1 MSKRNL
7 YAKRQLQNLQRQSNE
22 RNLDVSV
29 ILDFSRSR
37 EDTESLTG
45 YSAFL
50 SAIHEIAPDTP
61 DWEWTEEQIQRACDK
76 SGMSRKSIITDNQKA
91 HDNITIHI
99 NNRR

>member
-37 EDTESLTG
+37 EDTEELTG
-45 YSAFL
+45 YREFL
-50 SAIHEIAPDTP
+50 SAIHEIASDTP

-76 SGMSRKSIITDNQKA
+76 SGMCRESIFTDNHEA
-91 HDNITIHI
+91 HENITIQIH
-99 NNRR
+99 NRR